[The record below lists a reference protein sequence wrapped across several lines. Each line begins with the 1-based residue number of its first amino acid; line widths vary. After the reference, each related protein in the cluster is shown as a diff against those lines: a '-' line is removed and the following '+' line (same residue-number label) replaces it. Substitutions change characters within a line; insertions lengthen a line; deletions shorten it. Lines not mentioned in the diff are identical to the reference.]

1 MASGP
6 VFQTTLRLELPVWIR
21 RSIVKDDGLVEI
33 VSQQPCEGKKEG
45 IGGGGA
51 GLLQP
56 SSHLKVKFH
65 SDSDDL
71 LASSFC

>member
-1 MASGP
+1 MK
-6 VFQTTLRLELPVWIR
+6 VRK
-21 RSIVKDDGLVEI
+21 KDL
-33 VSQQPCEGKKEG
+33 
-45 IGGGGA
+45 GGGGA
-51 GLLQP
+51 GPLQP